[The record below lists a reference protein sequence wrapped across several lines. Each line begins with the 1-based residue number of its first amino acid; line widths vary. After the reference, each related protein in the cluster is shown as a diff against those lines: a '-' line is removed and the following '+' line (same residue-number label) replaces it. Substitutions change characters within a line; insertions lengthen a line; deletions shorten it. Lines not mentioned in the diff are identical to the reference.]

1 MTIRTFI
8 WGSCVSRDT
17 FEFLPDSYELLGY
30 VARQSWISAGNVA
43 ADVTIGEMSSDFQR
57 RMTEGDAA
65 GDAMD
70 RIEAKAEQTDLLLL
84 DLCDERLGILE
95 LEDGS
100 VVTRSVEKIGN
111 GAQTVLDDDGRA
123 FALGDPLHFE
133 RWRVAAAAI
142 RDWLAAQGLLAKTV
156 VLAPEWALFDDEAK
170 PSPTSFGMGAV
181 EVNGR
186 YEPYYDALEALGF
199 QLVRLGP
206 TLAASEHKW
215 GRAPFHFHDSIYRAL
230 VGAIVGRGREGTHPV
245 PGRP

>member
-17 FEFLPDSYELLGY
+17 FEFLPDDYELLGY

-43 ADVTIGEMSSDFQR
+43 GDVTIGEMSSDFQR

-70 RIEAKAEQTDLLLL
+70 RIEARAEETDLLLL

-111 GAQTVLDDDGRA
+111 GAQATLDEDGRA
-123 FALGDPLHFE
+123 LPLGDPNHLE
-133 RWRVAAAAI
+133 RWRRAAAAI
-142 RDWLAAQGLLAKTV
+142 RDRLKVVGLLPKTL
-156 VLAPEWALFDDEAK
+156 VLAPEWALFDDEAD
-170 PSPTSFGMGAV
+170 PSPTSFGMSAV
-181 EVNGR
+181 DMNGR
-186 YEPYYDALEALGF
+186 YEAYYAELEALGF
-199 QLVRLGP
+199 RVVRLGP
-206 TLAASEHKW
+206 TLAGSEHKW
-215 GRAPFHFHDSIYRAL
+215 GRAPFHFHDSIYQQL
-230 VGAIVGRGREGTHPV
+230 VGAIERAADSR
-245 PGRP
+245 